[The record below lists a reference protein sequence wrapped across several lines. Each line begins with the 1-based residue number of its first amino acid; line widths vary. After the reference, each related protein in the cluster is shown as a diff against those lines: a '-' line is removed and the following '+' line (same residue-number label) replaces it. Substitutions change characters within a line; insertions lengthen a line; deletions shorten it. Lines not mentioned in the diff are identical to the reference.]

1 MANNDYDAFISYS
14 HAMDKPVAAALQA
27 VMQKLGKPWYRRRA
41 LRIFRDDTSLAAT
54 PELWPTLEQMLGR
67 SRFMVLLVSPQF
79 ARSKWCGMEVAW
91 WLEHRSIDTVLLAL
105 TDGDLAWDD
114 EAGDFRWDETTP
126 LPPVLKGRFRAEPKW
141 IDLRGHR
148 EAPPNTSDSQ
158 FMEAAADL
166 AAAIHGLP
174 KEDLLS
180 QEISQ
185 QKRALT
191 LASSAAAVLLV
202 LAGLAAWQWAEAVR
216 QQRIAQ
222 AQRDRAELALSAAT
236 MTANTLVLDLA
247 REFRDRQGIPSD
259 LVRRILDRARVLQ
272 QQLTEAGES
281 SPPCCRAQ
289 APRST
294 NWW

>member
-1 MANNDYDAFISYS
+1 
-14 HAMDKPVAAALQA
+14 
-27 VMQKLGKPWYRRRA
+27 
-41 LRIFRDDTSLAAT
+41 
-54 PELWPTLEQMLGR
+54 
-67 SRFMVLLVSPQF
+67 
-79 ARSKWCGMEVAW
+79 
-91 WLEHRSIDTVLLAL
+91 
-105 TDGDLAWDD
+105 
-114 EAGDFRWDETTP
+114 
-126 LPPVLKGRFRAEPKW
+126 
-141 IDLRGHR
+141 
-148 EAPPNTSDSQ
+148 
-158 FMEAAADL
+158 MEAAADL

-247 REFRDRQGIPSD
+247 REFRDREGIPSD
-259 LVRRILDRARVLQ
+259 LVRRILDRARTLQ